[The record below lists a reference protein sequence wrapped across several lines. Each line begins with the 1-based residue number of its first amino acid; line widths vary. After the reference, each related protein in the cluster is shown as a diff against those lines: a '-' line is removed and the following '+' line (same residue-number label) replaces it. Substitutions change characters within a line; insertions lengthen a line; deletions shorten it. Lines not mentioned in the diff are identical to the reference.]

1 MRYDFFSGNGKKGGF
16 FLILMFVLLI
26 SVGPGCVNPQMTN
39 QGAAKESS
47 LTSGMTKEYIQ
58 RGKTTQTD
66 VLEIFGPPDLITHK
80 AGKDVWTYDK
90 MLREVSVMQGGI
102 LAVGIG
108 GSFGGV
114 GGVSG
119 GSSYESTKSV
129 MLIIYY
135 DSNDV
140 VMDYKLSV
148 AKF

>member
-1 MRYDFFSGNGKKGGF
+1 MRHNCLSRCGKKGGL
-16 FLILMFVLLI
+16 FLILMLVFLV
-26 SVGPGCVNPQMTN
+26 STGPGCVNPQMTN
-39 QGAAKESS
+39 QGAAKESA
-47 LTSGMTKEYIQ
+47 LTSGMTKKYIQ

-90 MLREVSVMQGGI
+90 MSREVSVIQGGI
-102 LAVGIG
+102 LAVGVT

-129 MLIIYY
+129 MLIIYF